1 MQDQPGIS
9 ELLEAV
15 RDFIRDEAAP
25 ELRGR
30 KQFLAKVA
38 VNTLEIIGRQIRSEL
53 DMDASELQRLSALLN
68 REGTLDELNRELCV
82 RIRNGNF
89 TPHDPNLLEHL
100 WSTTLAK
107 LSVDQP
113 KYSTYRATINVEG
126 GK

>member
-1 MQDQPGIS
+1 MQDQPGMS

-38 VNTLEIIGRQIRSEL
+38 VNTLEIIGRQLRSESE
-53 DMDASELQRLSALLN
+53 MNASELQSLSALLG
-68 REGTLDELNRELCV
+68 REGTLDELNRELCAQ
-82 RIRNGNF
+82 IRSGSF
-89 TPHDPNLLEHL
+89 APDDPKLLKYL

-113 KYSTYRATINVEG
+113 KYSTYRAL
-126 GK
+126 K